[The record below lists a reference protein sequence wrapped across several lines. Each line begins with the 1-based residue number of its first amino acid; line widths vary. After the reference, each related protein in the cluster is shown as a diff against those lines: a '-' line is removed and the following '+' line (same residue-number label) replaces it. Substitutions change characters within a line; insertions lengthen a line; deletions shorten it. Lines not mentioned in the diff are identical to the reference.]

1 MMSDTRRSCHHACYH
16 SHTYILLLAS
26 LAIQPLHQKAS
37 KAEDAK
43 MSDGGSELDSPR
55 DDDNIT
61 SYVNKEDVAGSSGS

>member
-1 MMSDTRRSCHHACYH
+1 VGHHIRRDSFIMMSDTRRSSLSSCYH
-16 SHTYILLLAS
+16 THTLLLTS

-43 MSDGGSELDSPR
+43 MSDESELGSPR

-61 SYVNKEDVAGSSGS
+61 MLIR